1 MKKSI
6 LSFIVA
12 CLSLTSSLITI
23 QAAAQNN
30 LTEGQVRNI
39 VTSMTHHDSSSSPA
53 ASPTSSL
60 YGPRFEVIPM
70 PNNISTW
77 FKFDKETGDTWVVE
91 NKPRG
96 TTSRQIRKDMISWND
111 DKTRPG
117 QKTHGYTHAA
127 EASFSST
134 QFPLPPAIFQG
145 TVSEGV
151 TKRVTA
157 RGILT
162 QAPCQFRLYKCLILK
177 RFLSP

>member
-1 MKKSI
+1 MKKCI

-117 QKTHGYTHAA
+117 EINYQLLINSWNHIVLLNVHTGTMW
-127 EASFSST
+127 EAKLQRGST
-134 QFPLPPAIFQG
+134 FGDFKEIG
-145 TVSEGV
+145 N
-151 TKRVTA
+151 
-157 RGILT
+157 
-162 QAPCQFRLYKCLILK
+162 
-177 RFLSP
+177 